1 MDSLNTHKIDTTV
14 IIFIV
19 RSCNILY
26 SCILYAYT
34 DTPTIKKP
42 SKHAAEPI
50 LNNLRECVLDKTD
63 HETHVQ
69 YQKYFSAKFFQNINN
84 KSNTENQLPK
94 HLQKK

>member
-34 DTPTIKKP
+34 IHRHTHYKKP

-63 HETHVQ
+63 HETRVQ
-69 YQKYFSAKFFQNINN
+69 YQK
-84 KSNTENQLPK
+84 
-94 HLQKK
+94 